1 MKMKEEIGAE
11 GKKRNLREELK
22 QKERSE
28 TLGKS
33 WSLINRNKQLILSEA
48 YMIYLSL
55 NSMKS
60 KMKVDSEA
68 VEN

>member
-11 GKKRNLREELK
+11 GKERNIRKELE
-22 QKERSE
+22 QKERKG

-33 WSLINRNKQLILSEA
+33 WSLINRNKQLILFEA

>member
-1 MKMKEEIGAE
+1 MELEERAEAE
-11 GKKRNLREELK
+11 GKKWYIREELK
-22 QKERSE
+22 QKERRR

-33 WSLINRNKQLILSEA
+33 WSLINRNEQLILSEA

-55 NSMKS
+55 NSMKL

>member
-1 MKMKEEIGAE
+1 MELEERAEAE
-11 GKKRNLREELK
+11 GKKWYIREELK
-22 QKERSE
+22 QKERKR

-33 WSLINRNKQLILSEA
+33 WSLINRNEQLILSEA

-55 NSMKS
+55 NSMKL

>member
-11 GKKRNLREELK
+11 GKKMNIRKELE
-22 QKERSE
+22 QKERRG
-28 TLGKS
+28 TLWKN

-48 YMIYLSL
+48 YMIYLRL

-68 VEN
+68 VKN

>member
-1 MKMKEEIGAE
+1 MKMKEEAEAE
-11 GKKRNLREELK
+11 GKKENLRKELK
-22 QKERSE
+22 QKERSG
-28 TLGKS
+28 TLEKS
-33 WSLINRNKQLILSEA
+33 WSLINRNEQLILSEA
-48 YMIYLSL
+48 YIKYLSL